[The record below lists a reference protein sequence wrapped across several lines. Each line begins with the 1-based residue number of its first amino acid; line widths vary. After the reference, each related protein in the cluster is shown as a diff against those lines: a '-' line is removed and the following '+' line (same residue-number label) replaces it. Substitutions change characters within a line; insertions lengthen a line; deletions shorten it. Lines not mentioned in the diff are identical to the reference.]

1 MDYQLCTPYS
11 NMLVFVV
18 CPVLQ
23 IPVIYFQPIWSPSQS
38 IYTMQVH
45 IHNIYVIRLPS
56 RHTTTFC
63 QFLYFSH
70 QDYDKIRQGY
80 WKPRRWWL
88 LTLTMAIISHP
99 PPSANFCSGDFFT
112 SWLFAHR
119 NFSVGKWWV
128 HHYHQHQVARCS
140 ELVMVMVRMMRR
152 LVVDSHSCWKNS
164 RLKFWAC
171 SKCNCEIND
180 MNSFGN
186 DILVKKGDRN
196 GWDVCVKA
204 KDS

>member
-1 MDYQLCTPYS
+1 
-11 NMLVFVV
+11 MLFVCQADTQQHFV
-18 CPVLQ
+18 NSFT
-23 IPVIYFQPIWSPSQS
+23 Y
-38 IYTMQVH
+38 H
-45 IHNIYVIRLPS
+45 I
-56 RHTTTFC
+56 
-63 QFLYFSH
+63 
-70 QDYDKIRQGY
+70 KIMIKNRQGY

-99 PPSANFCSGDFFT
+99 PPLANFCAGDFFT

-128 HHYHQHQVARCS
+128 HHHHQHQVARCS
-140 ELVMVMVRMMRR
+140 KLVMVMVRMMRMMRR
-152 LVVDSHSCWKNS
+152 LRVDSHSCWKNS